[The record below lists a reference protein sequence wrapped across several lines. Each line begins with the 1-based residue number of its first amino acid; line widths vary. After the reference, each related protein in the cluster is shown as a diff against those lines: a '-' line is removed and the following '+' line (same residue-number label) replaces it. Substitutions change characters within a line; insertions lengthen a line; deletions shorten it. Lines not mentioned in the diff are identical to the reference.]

1 MTLNRFKF
9 TSCDIDIVY
18 YLVSWRI
25 HSSCCAYDR
34 EMEGEACARGWGL
47 GRVQQMSRLIISE
60 FHLNNINQKRT
71 FMPRSVMLFLS
82 KLPQNLQERVNNEL
96 FQTFSW
102 LHLFTNNVF
111 PSIPTFEVHRVKGSK
126 NLWFSKSYIFHPF
139 QALYCRAR
147 CADYKKVSY
156 VGVGP
161 RKVGLKRAKLPLA
174 SAK

>member
-1 MTLNRFKF
+1 MTYR
-9 TSCDIDIVY
+9 I
-18 YLVSWRI
+18 RI

-34 EMEGEACARGWGL
+34 EMEGEAWLGWGL

-71 FMPRSVMLFLS
+71 FMPRSVLLFLS

-111 PSIPTFEVHRVKGSK
+111 PSQTVIIFKLSK
-126 NLWFSKSYIFHPF
+126 Y
-139 QALYCRAR
+139 
-147 CADYKKVSY
+147 
-156 VGVGP
+156 
-161 RKVGLKRAKLPLA
+161 
-174 SAK
+174 

>member
-1 MTLNRFKF
+1 
-9 TSCDIDIVY
+9 
-18 YLVSWRI
+18 
-25 HSSCCAYDR
+25 
-34 EMEGEACARGWGL
+34 MEGEASGGGLGL

-111 PSIPTFEVHRVKGSK
+111 PSKTVIIFKLSK
-126 NLWFSKSYIFHPF
+126 Y
-139 QALYCRAR
+139 
-147 CADYKKVSY
+147 
-156 VGVGP
+156 
-161 RKVGLKRAKLPLA
+161 
-174 SAK
+174 